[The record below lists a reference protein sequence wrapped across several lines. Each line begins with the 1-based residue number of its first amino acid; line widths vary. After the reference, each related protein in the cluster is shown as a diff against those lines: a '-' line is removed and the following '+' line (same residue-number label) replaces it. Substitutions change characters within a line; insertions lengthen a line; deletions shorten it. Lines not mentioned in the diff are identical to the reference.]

1 MACLTYHRILSSAAP
16 LNWREGVFPIAS
28 LKVINAKTYYSMPS
42 ASSSSSSTIPTLAY
56 ADKEC
61 HDFAVVVSL
70 LAGSTA
76 LDTST
81 PAVRV
86 PVAPGRR
93 AQYHFLVPN
102 LVRRWVVLSPPGLVH
117 P

>member
-1 MACLTYHRILSSAAP
+1 
-16 LNWREGVFPIAS
+16 
-28 LKVINAKTYYSMPS
+28 MPS
-42 ASSSSSSTIPTLAY
+42 LIRDRHP
-56 ADKEC
+56 ADTRLSLDLPLIVPLDHAVAHMATAKEF

-102 LVRRWVVLSPPGLVH
+102 LVRRWVVLSPPGE
-117 P
+117 

>member
-1 MACLTYHRILSSAAP
+1 MEVLADVAA
-16 LNWREGVFPIAS
+16 
-28 LKVINAKTYYSMPS
+28 
-42 ASSSSSSTIPTLAY
+42 AY